1 MAKKPGSKG
10 FDSIFDATETKS
22 AKTARARKTVAK
34 SATAPAAST
43 AAKAAE
49 PKPEN
54 GNGNGNGNGFEP
66 YDLDRFSVV
75 KTLLKTHEDEVIY
88 RKSKED
94 RLLITGISLVAGVA
108 IGAFLIRAL
117 CGTACSAGWFYS
129 LLFRLFFAGMVGLT
143 GFTIA
148 AMMELNRTRLQDL
161 LAIVVKIH
169 EQFRLFDD
177 GVYDNSGSAF
187 LPNTYKFV
195 GSINDDETNYALLV
209 LKVASVVTAVFVLFF
224 V

>member
-10 FDSIFDATETKS
+10 FDSIFDATDAKS
-22 AKTARARKTVAK
+22 AKSARARRTTAK
-34 SATAPAAST
+34 STPPAAS
-43 AAKAAE
+43 AASAAHAAE
-49 PKPEN
+49 AKPA
-54 GNGNGNGNGFEP
+54 NGNGNGNGFEP
-66 YDLDRFSVV
+66 YELDRFSVV

-88 RKSKED
+88 RKTKED

-117 CGTACSAGWFYS
+117 CGGCAGSWIYS
-129 LLFRLFFAGMVGLT
+129 FLFRVFFSLMVGLT

-177 GVYDNSGSAF
+177 GVYDKSGSAF
-187 LPNTYKFV
+187 LPSTYKFV

-209 LKVASVVTAVFVLFF
+209 LKVASVITAVFVLLF

>member
-10 FDSIFDATETKS
+10 FDSIFDATDAKS

-34 SATAPAAST
+34 SATAPTAPA
-43 AAKAAE
+43 AAKSAE

-54 GNGNGNGNGFEP
+54 GNGNGNGFEP
-66 YDLDRFSVV
+66 YDIDRFSVV
-75 KTLLKTHEDEVIY
+75 KTLLKTHDAEVIY
-88 RKSKED
+88 RKTKED
-94 RLLITGISLVAGVA
+94 RLLIAGISLVAGVA

-117 CGTACSAGWFYS
+117 CGGCAGSWIYS

-187 LPNTYKFV
+187 LPSTYKFV

>member
-22 AKTARARKTVAK
+22 AKTARARKTAAK
-34 SATAPAAST
+34 TSTPAGAPAAPST
-43 AAKAAE
+43 EA
-49 PKPEN
+49 KPE
-54 GNGNGNGNGFEP
+54 NGNGNGFEP
-66 YDLDRFSVV
+66 YDIDRFSVV

-117 CGTACSAGWFYS
+117 CGATCTGSWIYS